1 LRSNSVRLGKGKNIV
16 KITSVRG
23 YPISRRVRPEFAIVS
38 AAGSHPI
45 SNFVIVEITTDA
57 AIAGFGEA
65 SVVPVWSGES
75 QASAMHAIADILG
88 PVLIGQDPLAIS
100 GLTDAMDRVLI
111 GNPFTKAGVEMA
123 LLDLAAKS
131 IGVPACVLAGGARRP
146 REIPLKFSIGA
157 FPPAEAAIV
166 ARQAVELGFR
176 AVKVKVGINTPADIA
191 RVQAVRSELGQ
202 DFPIAVD
209 ANAGWT
215 VSEASIAIPQLERL
229 GVMALEQPIA
239 RRDFH
244 GCAFLRQRT
253 CMPLMLD
260 ESVFTAQDALE
271 AIRLEACDLISI
283 YPGKNG
289 GILRS
294 LAIAQLVAAAG
305 LRCVIGSNLEMNL
318 GTAAML
324 TLAVTTPALATS
336 IAHDI
341 IGPVYYKDQGL
352 QIEYREGCAVLPE
365 GKGLGVTP
373 DQFIPENG

>member
-1 LRSNSVRLGKGKNIV
+1 MKIISVLAHPV
-16 KITSVRG
+16 SQ
-23 YPISRRVRPEFAIVS
+23 RVNPEFAIVS

-45 SNFVIVEITTDA
+45 SNFVIVEITTDEGE
-57 AIAGFGEA
+57 IGFGEA

-75 QASAMHAIADILG
+75 QPSAIHAITDILSR
-88 PVLIGQDPLAIS
+88 VLIGQDPLSIAA
-100 GLTDAMDRVLI
+100 LVDAMDRVLI

-123 LLDLAAKS
+123 LLDLAGKS

-146 REIPLKFSIGA
+146 GQIPLKFSIGA
-157 FPPAEAAIV
+157 FPPAEAALV
-166 ARQAVELGFR
+166 ARKAVELGFR
-176 AVKVKVGINTPADIA
+176 AVKVKVGLNVATDIL
-191 RVQAVRSELGQ
+191 RVQAIRSELGR

-215 VSEASIAIPQLERL
+215 VADAVNAIPQLERL

-239 RRDFH
+239 RRDFR

-253 CMPLMLD
+253 CMLLMLD
-260 ESVFTAQDALE
+260 ESVFTEQDALE
-271 AIRLEACDLISI
+271 AVRLDACDLISI

-294 LAIAQLVAAAG
+294 LAIAQLAAAAG

-324 TLAVTTPALATS
+324 TLAVTAPALATS
-336 IAHDI
+336 IGHDI
-341 IGPVYYKDQGL
+341 IGPVYYHEQRQK
-352 QIEYREGCAVLPE
+352 IEYRGGCAVLPD
-365 GKGLGVTP
+365 GNGLGVTP
-373 DQFIPENG
+373 DLVISENVEAR

>member
-1 LRSNSVRLGKGKNIV
+1 V
-16 KITSVRG
+16 KITSVQAH
-23 YPISRRVRPEFAIVS
+23 PLSRRVRSDFAIVS

-45 SNFVIVEITTDA
+45 SNFAIVEIKTDEGVT
-57 AIAGFGEA
+57 GFGEA
-65 SVVPVWSGES
+65 TVVPVWSGES
-75 QASAMHAIADILG
+75 QQSAIHAITEILS
-88 PVLIGQDPLAIS
+88 PVLIGQDPLAITA
-100 GLTDAMDRVLI
+100 LADAMDRVLI

-123 LLDLAAKS
+123 LLDLAGKS
-131 IGVPACVLAGGARRP
+131 IGVPACVLVGGIRRP

-157 FPPAEAAIV
+157 FPPAEAALV
-166 ARQAVELGFR
+166 ARKAIELGFS
-176 AVKVKVGINTPADIA
+176 AVKVKVGINITMDLA

-215 VSEASIAIPQLERL
+215 VSEAATAIPQLERL

-239 RRDFH
+239 RRDFR

-271 AIRLEACDLISI
+271 AIRLDACDLISI

-289 GILRS
+289 GILRA
-294 LAIAQLVAAAG
+294 LAIAELAAAAG

-324 TLAVTTPALATS
+324 TLAVAAPALATS
-336 IAHDI
+336 VGHDI
-341 IGPVYYKDQGL
+341 IGPVYYADRRP
-352 QIEYREGCAVLPE
+352 QIQYKNGCALLPD
-365 GKGLGVTP
+365 GNGLGVTP
-373 DQFIPENG
+373 DLLNPENGSER